1 VSTIE
6 RVARRIADLALVSV
20 RMGITQWRVR
30 TRSEAFVVGLLASA
44 GLTAVVL
51 HPFSKT
57 QADLCLAITLYPVTT
72 PAGQLAVLAA
82 AVMFLLGFLWWSNRN
97 TSAAFFRG
105 VLAGNGLILSV
116 DIVWVHWIFG
126 LHHLTNTEMDLI
138 LEPALVLL
146 GLIFLWFAITQER
159 RHVQ

>member
-1 VSTIE
+1 VPTIE
-6 RVARRIADLALVSV
+6 RAARRIADLALAAV
-20 RMGITQWRVR
+20 RMGFSQWRAR
-30 TRSEAFVVGLLASA
+30 TTSEAFVVGLLASA
-44 GLTAVVL
+44 GLTAVGL

-57 QADLCLAITLYPVTT
+57 QADLCLAITLYPVTA

-82 AVMFLLGFLWWSNRN
+82 AVVFLLGFLWWSNRK
-97 TSAAFFRG
+97 TSPAFFRG
-105 VLAGNGLILSV
+105 VLAGNGLVLSV

-126 LHHLTNTEMDLI
+126 LHHLTNTEMDLV
-138 LEPALVLL
+138 LEPLLVLL